1 MSFKWALIIGL
12 FLSLRLTASPVSER
26 VSYGED
32 DGISSEHLT
41 ELLQDRY
48 GFIWISTW
56 NGLNRFDGRQFVN
69 FKTCP
74 GDGSGMSSDRI
85 RRIAVNDHNPDI
97 LNCRTDNEWYHFSL
111 KTGVF
116 KKVSAKESQRLDR
129 QPGHGLGKALR
140 QNGQLTFVLRDRQGL
155 TWTIDQ
161 EHLYLDRPVAKR
173 ATRLFFPTPANIKW
187 IFQDRQNRYWIS
199 SKEDKA
205 VRLYG
210 KELTAPLFLSASGTL
225 SHTYSPFATS
235 VYTVFQSHNG
245 DMLLG
250 CKPGGLYRL
259 RWNKDR
265 YNVEHVKGTEDL
277 YVYDVK
283 EDRQG
288 RLWLATMGH
297 GIVCMS
303 RGRMQRFR
311 VGTENRVRRI
321 YLLPGDLLMAT
332 STEGLATM
340 NLRAPGKV
348 YLNRREPSRA
358 ESLSASACMSMVQM
372 NGYYFIATESGGID
386 EILSTNLLSD
396 HLSFRHYDTT
406 HGLGSDVV
414 QSMASMGHQ
423 ILAVSSSRLMLL
435 NPTTGECR
443 NLGTQFFNEKLRF
456 SDATPV
462 KLADGVWIIGLHD
475 GAVTI
480 QESALAP
487 DSYIPNLVLTSLT
500 IGDKPVRY
508 AVNDIHRLELQKDER
523 SLTLTFAALDYRG
536 SKDIQYA
543 YRMEGDSAWHYLGTS
558 NTVALSRLSPGKFIL
573 QLRCTNAEGSW
584 SPVVRTLAVDVIP
597 TFTETVWFDLLLL
610 LLLLVLI
617 ASVLWVRNYIHKIK
631 ESQQET
637 LDAYLALIEKT
648 EQKHDDTRKEPTE
661 PSPSVSSLSSSD
673 KAFMDRVM
681 SYVEAHISDSDAD
694 IAEMASEAAVSVS
707 GLNRK
712 MKQLVGL
719 TPGEFLKEARIKH
732 ACMMLRDT
740 AENISTISFACGF
753 TDPKYFSRVFRQ
765 SMGVSPSQYRDNA
778 H

>member
-69 FKTCP
+69 FKTLP

-116 KKVSAKESQRLDR
+116 KKVSAKESQRFDR
-129 QPGHGLGKALR
+129 HPGHGLGKALR

-187 IFQDRQNRYWIS
+187 IFRDRQNRYWIS

-210 KELTAPLFLSASGTL
+210 KGLTAPLFLSASGTL

-303 RGRMQRFR
+303 RG
-311 VGTENRVRRI
+311 
-321 YLLPGDLLMAT
+321 P
-332 STEGLATM
+332 
-340 NLRAPGKV
+340 
-348 YLNRREPSRA
+348 
-358 ESLSASACMSMVQM
+358 
-372 NGYYFIATESGGID
+372 
-386 EILSTNLLSD
+386 
-396 HLSFRHYDTT
+396 
-406 HGLGSDVV
+406 
-414 QSMASMGHQ
+414 
-423 ILAVSSSRLMLL
+423 
-435 NPTTGECR
+435 
-443 NLGTQFFNEKLRF
+443 
-456 SDATPV
+456 
-462 KLADGVWIIGLHD
+462 
-475 GAVTI
+475 
-480 QESALAP
+480 
-487 DSYIPNLVLTSLT
+487 
-500 IGDKPVRY
+500 Y
-508 AVNDIHRLELQKDER
+508 A
-523 SLTLTFAALDYRG
+523 
-536 SKDIQYA
+536 
-543 YRMEGDSAWHYLGTS
+543 
-558 NTVALSRLSPGKFIL
+558 ALSRG
-573 QLRCTNAEGSW
+573 
-584 SPVVRTLAVDVIP
+584 
-597 TFTETVWFDLLLL
+597 
-610 LLLLVLI
+610 
-617 ASVLWVRNYIHKIK
+617 Y
-631 ESQQET
+631 
-637 LDAYLALIEKT
+637 
-648 EQKHDDTRKEPTE
+648 
-661 PSPSVSSLSSSD
+661 
-673 KAFMDRVM
+673 
-681 SYVEAHISDSDAD
+681 
-694 IAEMASEAAVSVS
+694 
-707 GLNRK
+707 
-712 MKQLVGL
+712 
-719 TPGEFLKEARIKH
+719 GE
-732 ACMMLRDT
+732 
-740 AENISTISFACGF
+740 
-753 TDPKYFSRVFRQ
+753 
-765 SMGVSPSQYRDNA
+765 
-778 H
+778 